1 MNKTR
6 LLGCV
11 AAALLLSACATSK
24 ECNDRTS
31 FTQTQHV
38 ETLEDAYKAYEKG
51 DYKTAVHIFTKL
63 AEQGSTEA
71 QYNLGICYD
80 NGQGV
85 EQSYEEAVKWYT
97 LAAEQGLAQAQYNLG
112 YYYCNGQ
119 GVKQSYEEA
128 AKWYTLA
135 AEQGHVKAQRALKK
149 LGY

>member
-11 AAALLLSACATSK
+11 AAALLLSAGATAK

-63 AEQGSTEA
+63 AEQGSAEA
-71 QYNLGICYD
+71 QFNLGVCYKK
-80 NGQGV
+80 GHGV
-85 EQSYEEAVKWYT
+85 KQSYKEAVKWYRK
-97 LAAEQGLAQAQYNLG
+97 AAEQGFAPAQEALKNLG
-112 YYYCNGQ
+112 Y
-119 GVKQSYEEA
+119 
-128 AKWYTLA
+128 
-135 AEQGHVKAQRALKK
+135 
-149 LGY
+149 

>member
-38 ETLEDAYKAYEKG
+38 ETLEDAINAYEKG

-63 AEQGSTEA
+63 AKQGSAEA
-71 QYNLGICYD
+71 QFHLGVCYE
-80 NGQGV
+80 NGLGV
-85 EQSYEEAVKWYT
+85 KQSYEEAVKWYRK
-97 LAAEQGLAQAQYNLG
+97 AAEQGFAPAQKVLKILG
-112 YYYCNGQ
+112 Y
-119 GVKQSYEEA
+119 
-128 AKWYTLA
+128 
-135 AEQGHVKAQRALKK
+135 
-149 LGY
+149 